1 MSASR
6 ICPICVAGAPLPTCT
21 PIASA
26 VITRVN
32 ASTPGV
38 KALSAWSKQIEFTPS
53 DPHALAAVTR
63 LSGARVAGVS
73 VVPSTAI
80 HAPIDWVI
88 TCSISLSC
96 PFAVWFCVRIVTGLV
111 PSAVLHCTATL
122 PAELSWC
129 ARTGQAEPPE
139 SATPC
144 RISGTI
150 SSNAYPNAPGAP
162 PNAKVAATI
171 AAQTARVVS
180 THCLFIAHLR
190 ASKLLVLPPWISALP
205 ASLREFFAAYSFPLF
220 LSLRLSLHFA
230 LILSFQRLPKAHL
243 KDCDRQVANTSA
255 PELSTLR
262 IEDGS
267 CRGILR
273 HTFRSRHSI
282 ASDTEGPLRPAQHS
296 IRFARLTPQEQVN
309 FFTGRKRR
317 HAIDV

>member
-144 RISGTI
+144 RTSGTI
-150 SSNAYPNAPGAP
+150 SSNAYPDAPGAP

-171 AAQTARVVS
+171 TVQTTRVVS
-180 THCLFIAHLR
+180 SHCLFIAHLR
-190 ASKLLVLPPWISALP
+190 ASKLLCASAD
-205 ASLREFFAAYSFPLF
+205 
-220 LSLRLSLHFA
+220 LSGFSVSLHCA
-230 LILSFQRLPKAHL
+230 LIFFFQRLPKAQL
-243 KDCDRQVANTSA
+243 KDCDRQIANPSA
-255 PELSTLR
+255 PKLSTLR

-267 CRGILR
+267 RRGILR
-273 HTFRSRHSI
+273 HTFHSCHSI
-282 ASDTEGPLRPAQHS
+282 AGDAEGALRPAQHS
-296 IRFARLTPQEQVN
+296 IRFVWLTPQEQVN